1 MTLNSKME
9 TLITTKEKKLSY
21 FRQVQQEF
29 KKISWT
35 SKEELILSTKIVII
49 STFMFGLGI
58 YLVDI
63 LIRNFFSMIG
73 NLARLITG

>member
-9 TLITTKEKKLSY
+9 MLITTKEKKLSY

-49 STFMFGLGI
+49 STFMFGLGS
-58 YLVDI
+58 I
-63 LIRNFFSMIG
+63 L
-73 NLARLITG
+73 LIF

>member
-1 MTLNSKME
+1 MTSSSNME
-9 TLITTKEKKLSY
+9 ALTKEKKPSY

-49 STFMFGLGI
+49 STFLFALGI
-58 YLVDI
+58 YIADI
-63 LIRNFFSMIG
+63 SIKSVFSLIS

>member
-1 MTLNSKME
+1 MTSSSKME
-9 TLITTKEKKLSY
+9 TLTAEKEKKVSY

-49 STFMFGLGI
+49 STFVFAMGI
-58 YLVDI
+58 YIVDI
-63 LIRNFFSMIG
+63 VIRNFFSMIG
-73 NLARLITG
+73 SLARLITG